1 LEAQT
6 DVQAYMER
14 GKQALAQG
22 QGREAAIAYAH
33 AAQIE
38 PNNPYI
44 HLGLAEANLALG
56 DYGVVFMASRKV
68 QELQS
73 EGGTAST
80 MAQALL
86 DLLDRRYDRALQ
98 NVETVISED
107 PSNAYAH
114 AMRAYLLRLTGHDYD
129 AGLARARA
137 ARLSYGGTFE
147 NDFPPVDPVRT
158 PGYNGLGNAPR
169 VVDTGNPNGA
179 IGTRGNDGYQTGAQL
194 DRDQVPG
201 WTRQRPGMSE
211 MQRRQV
217 RARFWMSQRPRFV
230 TTILIGINAVV
241 YLVAVVLTLTG
252 PHDLG
257 SLGDIDGNVLVNMGA
272 QVNLFIAQGQWWR
285 IFTAMFLHLNILHIG
300 LNMLS
305 LFFVG
310 TAVELLFGKW
320 RYLAIYLLS
329 GIIGGVVSY
338 FFEPLNFVAVG
349 ASGAIFGVFGALGV
363 FFFVNRRAM
372 GRFGTSA
379 IAQWIFWLALN
390 LAFGFS
396 QPGIGITDHIGGLI
410 AGMILALILMPRL
423 QRPRTV

>member
-1 LEAQT
+1 
-6 DVQAYMER
+6 MER

-56 DYGVVFMASRKV
+56 DYGVVFMAARKV

-73 EGGTAST
+73 EGGTAAT

-86 DLLDRRYDRALQ
+86 DLLDRRYDRAMQ
-98 NVETVISED
+98 NVEAVTSED
-107 PSNAYAH
+107 PGNAYAH
-114 AMRAYLLRLTGHDYD
+114 AMRAYLLRLTGNDYD
-129 AGLARARA
+129 AGLARSRA

-147 NDFPPVDPVRT
+147 NDFPPVDPVRS
-158 PGYNGLGNAPR
+158 PGYNGLSSASPVADADGA
-169 VVDTGNPNGA
+169 NGA
-179 IGTRGNDGYQTGAQL
+179 IGTRARDRYQTGSQI
-194 DRDQVPG
+194 DHDQIPG
-201 WTRQRPGMSE
+201 WTRRPGGMSE

-217 RARFWMSQRPRFV
+217 RARFWLSQNPRFV
-230 TTILIGINAVV
+230 TTILIAINVLV
-241 YLVAVVLTLTG
+241 YLIAVLLTVTG

-257 SLGDIDGNVLVNMGA
+257 GLGDIDPNVLVNMGA
-272 QVNLFIAQGQWWR
+272 QWNALVAQGQWWR

-310 TAVELLFGKW
+310 TAIELFYGKW
-320 RYLAIYLLS
+320 RYLTIYLLS

-338 FFEPLNFVAVG
+338 FLEGPNFLAVG

-363 FFFVNRRAM
+363 FYIINRRAL
-372 GRFGTSA
+372 GRFGTGA
-379 IAQWIFWLALN
+379 IANWVFWLALN

-396 QPGIGITDHIGGLI
+396 DPNIGITDHIGGLI
-410 AGMILALILMPRL
+410 AGMVLAVILIPRMR
-423 QRPRTV
+423 RPRVG